1 MTEALLT
8 AIANLATVEHLLHL
22 AMGVMLGLAI
32 GAFPGLGG
40 IAGLAIMMPFL
51 YGMDTVSALA
61 TLVGLVAVIP
71 TSDTFTSVL
80 MGIPGSSAS
89 QATVLD
95 GFPLSQQGH
104 AARALAAA
112 FTASLMGGIVGAAI
126 LTLFVQVARPLIL
139 TFGSAE
145 LFMLAL
151 LGLSMVGVLSGAS
164 LIKGLAACGLGLIVG
179 SIGGA
184 PATGEFRMTFGIDYL
199 YDGLPLVIVGIGLF
213 AFPEIT
219 ELLRRNRPIAAGR
232 MLAADWFEGIRDVFR
247 HWLLCLRCAGLGTLI
262 GAIPGLGGTVVDWI
276 AYGHVVQTAKDKSR
290 FGKGD
295 IRGVLAPES
304 ANNAKEG
311 GGLVPTLLFGIPGS
325 GAMAVFLGG
334 MVLLGIE
341 AGPAMVSSD
350 LDLTYTIIWSLALA
364 NVLGA
369 GSCMLLARPIARLT
383 TIPFNL
389 LAPFMIVVVSFAA
402 YQATRQFMDLVA
414 LLAVG
419 VLGVLLR
426 RFGWSRPAFL
436 IGFVL
441 APQAEGYLNL
451 AVQFYGWEMLVRP
464 GVVVI
469 LAITAVSVW
478 LGARGQGGRARRG
491 VSADMEAPSTEAPST
506 EAPTAAESTAEAS
519 TAETPLAAAATAD
532 GSQRSYPAGN
542 VSPQLAFVGGAIAML
557 LYAVWSSL
565 RLSPL
570 GRIFPLSVAV
580 ATLVLCV
587 ALVVVLRVRP
597 AASPANVD
605 LEYGAEAATGDHPS
619 DTQAGAISATSGTWR
634 SAGWFG
640 VLVAAVGV
648 LGFLPGA
655 LVFFLTFLRRKAQRS
670 WGLTLALT
678 ACAIVALAAATNLLL
693 VELPGGLIAQ
703 YVAQPWLTEQMR

>member
-1 MTEALLT
+1 M
-8 AIANLATVEHLLHL
+8 
-22 AMGVMLGLAI
+22 
-32 GAFPGLGG
+32 
-40 IAGLAIMMPFL
+40 
-51 YGMDTVSALA
+51 
-61 TLVGLVAVIP
+61 
-71 TSDTFTSVL
+71 
-80 MGIPGSSAS
+80 
-89 QATVLD
+89 
-95 GFPLSQQGH
+95 
-104 AARALAAA
+104 
-112 FTASLMGGIVGAAI
+112 
-126 LTLFVQVARPLIL
+126 
-139 TFGSAE
+139 
-145 LFMLAL
+145 
-151 LGLSMVGVLSGAS
+151 
-164 LIKGLAACGLGLIVG
+164 
-179 SIGGA
+179 
-184 PATGEFRMTFGIDYL
+184 
-199 YDGLPLVIVGIGLF
+199 GIGLF

-219 ELLRRNRPIAAGR
+219 ELLRRNRAISSSR

-247 HWLLCLRCAGLGTLI
+247 HWFLCLRCAGLGTLI

-451 AVQFYGWEMLVRP
+451 AVQFYGWEMLARP
-464 GVVVI
+464 GVVII

-478 LGARGQGGRARRG
+478 LGARGQGARARRG
-491 VSADMEAPSTEAPST
+491 VSADIDSPSAV
-506 EAPTAAESTAEAS
+506 ESTAVKSTAAAS
-519 TAETPLAAAATAD
+519 TAAAPLAAAATAD
-532 GSQRSYPAGN
+532 GSRRSLPAGN
-542 VSPQLAFVGGAIAML
+542 VGPQLAFVGGAIAML

-580 ATLVLCV
+580 ATLVFCV
-587 ALVVVLRVRP
+587 VLVVVLRVRP
-597 AASPANVD
+597 GVSPANVD
-605 LEYGAEAATGDHPS
+605 LECGAEG
-619 DTQAGAISATSGTWR
+619 GAVSGEGGTSR

-648 LGFLPGA
+648 LRFLPGA
-655 LVFFLTFLRRKAQRS
+655 LLFFMAFLRRKAEQS
-670 WGLTLALT
+670 WGLTIALT
-678 ACAIVALAAATNLLL
+678 ACVIVALTAVANLLL
-693 VELPGGLIAQ
+693 VELPGGLIAE
-703 YVAQPWLTEQMR
+703 YVDQPWLTGHVR

>member
-112 FTASLMGGIVGAAI
+112 FTASLMGGIVGAVI

-276 AYGHVVQTAKDKSR
+276 AYGHVVQTAKDKTR

-414 LLAVG
+414 LLAIG

-491 VSADMEAPSTEAPST
+491 VSADVEASS
-506 EAPTAAESTAEAS
+506 AEAS
-519 TAETPLAAAATAD
+519 SAEESTSEASLAAATAD
-532 GSQRSYPAGN
+532 GSRRSSPAGN
-542 VSPQLAFVGGAIAML
+542 VGPQLAFVGGAIAML

-587 ALVVVLRVRP
+587 ALVIALRVRP
-597 AASPANVD
+597 AANPANVD
-605 LEYGAEAATGDHPS
+605 LEYAAKDGKGNHPS
-619 DTQAGAISATSGTWR
+619 DTQAGAIWASSGTWR

-678 ACAIVALAAATNLLL
+678 ACVIVALAAVANLLL

-703 YVAQPWLTEQMR
+703 YVDQPWLTGQVR

>member
-1 MTEALLT
+1 MTEALLA

-112 FTASLMGGIVGAAI
+112 FTASLMGGIVGAVI

-232 MLAADWFEGIRDVFR
+232 MLAADWIEGIRDVFR

-414 LLAVG
+414 LLAIG

-451 AVQFYGWEMLVRP
+451 AVQFYGWGMLVRP
-464 GVVVI
+464 GVVII

-478 LGARGQGGRARRG
+478 LGARGKGGRARRG
-491 VSADMEAPSTEAPST
+491 VSAALESM
-506 EAPTAAESTAEAS
+506 APTRHV
-519 TAETPLAAAATAD
+519 
-532 GSQRSYPAGN
+532 G
-542 VSPQLAFVGGAIAML
+542 PQLAFVGGAIAML

-570 GRIFPLSVAV
+570 GRIFPLGVAV

-605 LEYGAEAATGDHPS
+605 LEYGAEDGKGNHPS
-619 DTQAGAISATSGTWR
+619 DTQAGAASPSSGTWR

-678 ACAIVALAAATNLLL
+678 ACVIVALAAVANLLL
-693 VELPGGLIAQ
+693 VELPGGLIAE
-703 YVAQPWLTEQMR
+703 YVEQPWLTGQVR

>member
-1 MTEALLT
+1 MVEALLS
-8 AIANLATVEHLLHL
+8 ALANLATLQHILHL
-22 AMGVMLGLAI
+22 VLGVMLGLAI

-40 IAGLAIMMPFL
+40 IAGLSIMVPFL

-71 TSDTFTSVL
+71 TSDTFTSIL

-95 GFPLSQQGH
+95 GFPLAQKGEAS
-104 AARALAAA
+104 RALSAA
-112 FTASLMGGIVGAAI
+112 FSASLMGGIVGAII

-164 LIKGLAACGLGLIVG
+164 LVKGISACGLGLILG

-184 PATGEFRMTFGIDYL
+184 PATGEFRMTFGIDYF
-199 YDGLPLVIVGIGLF
+199 YDGLPLIIVGIGLF

-219 ELLRRNRPIAAGR
+219 ELLRKNRPIAAGGL
-232 MLAADWFEGIRDVFR
+232 LAGKWFDGVRDVFKN
-247 HWLLCLRCAGLGTLI
+247 WFLCLRCAGIGTLI
-262 GAIPGLGGTVVDWI
+262 GAIPGLGGSVVDWI
-276 AYGHVVQTAKDKSR
+276 AYGHVVQTAKDKSQ

-341 AGPAMVSSD
+341 AGPAMVSTN

-364 NVLGA
+364 NVIGA
-369 GSCMLLARPIARLT
+369 GSCIFLARPISRLT
-383 TIPFNL
+383 AIPFNL
-389 LAPFMIVVVSFAA
+389 LAPFMIMVVSFAA
-402 YQATRQFMDLVA
+402 FQATRQFMDLIA
-414 LLAVG
+414 LLG
-419 VLGVLLR
+419 IGMLGIALK

-451 AVQFYGWEMLVRP
+451 AVQFYSWNMFTRP
-464 GVVVI
+464 GVLII
-469 LAITAVSVW
+469 LGITVASVW
-478 LGARGQGGRARRG
+478 FSSRGRGRN
-491 VSADMEAPSTEAPST
+491 TEKTILPVEGSSGT
-506 EAPTAAESTAEAS
+506 TQSS
-519 TAETPLAAAATAD
+519 DRTPQMLFLI
-532 GSQRSYPAGN
+532 GSITTLSY
-542 VSPQLAFVGGAIAML
+542 AI
-557 LYAVWSSL
+557 WSSQQ
-565 RLSPL
+565 LSPL
-570 GRIFPLSVAV
+570 GSMFPFW
-580 ATLVLCV
+580 V
-587 ALVVVLRVRP
+587 ALGTMGLCLYQLLSLKFGSIDNPV
-597 AASPANVD
+597 NFD
-605 LEYGAEAATGDHPS
+605 LENHTS
-619 DTQAGAISATSGTWR
+619 DPTRGSIIR
-634 SAGWFG
+634 NAGWFT
-640 VLVAAVGV
+640 VLVAITGLVGFQFGV
-648 LGFLPGA
+648 LFFFIIFLKLKANQNWRITIA
-655 LVFFLTFLRRKAQRS
+655 LSIT
-670 WGLTLALT
+670 
-678 ACAIVALAAATNLLL
+678 ALAIISSLANFLI
-693 VELPGGLIAQ
+693 VELPTGLLSQ
-703 YVAQPWLTEQMR
+703 YINLPWFLG

>member
-1 MTEALLT
+1 MSEALLT
-8 AIANLATVEHLLHL
+8 ALANLATFEHLFHL
-22 AMGVMLGLAI
+22 ALGVMLGLAV

-104 AARALAAA
+104 AARALSAA
-112 FTASLMGGIVGAAI
+112 FTASLMGGLVGAVI

-184 PATGEFRMTFGIDYL
+184 PATGEFRMTFGVDYL
-199 YDGLPLVIVGIGLF
+199 YDGLPLVIMGIGLF

-219 ELLRRNRPIAAGR
+219 ELLRRNRAIASSR

-247 HWLLCLRCAGLGTLI
+247 HWFLCLRCAGLGTLI

-325 GAMAVFLGG
+325 GG

-341 AGPAMVSSD
+341 AGPAMVSSN

-402 YQATRQFMDLVA
+402 FQATRQFMDLVA

-451 AVQFYGWEMLVRP
+451 AVQFYGWEMLARP
-464 GVVVI
+464 GVLVI
-469 LAITAVSVW
+469 LGITVVSVW
-478 LGARGQGGRARRG
+478 LGARGQGGRVQGAQP
-491 VSADMEAPSTEAPST
+491 A
-506 EAPTAAESTAEAS
+506 
-519 TAETPLAAAATAD
+519 AD
-532 GSQRSYPAGN
+532 GSRRSPPARN
-542 VSPQLAFVGGAIAML
+542 VVPQLAFVGGAIAFMV
-557 LYAVWSSL
+557 YAVWSSL

-587 ALVVVLRVRP
+587 ALVVVLRLRP
-597 AASPANVD
+597 SASPANVD
-605 LEYGAEAATGDHPS
+605 LEYDAEGANGDFEPDAEADPGS
-619 DTQAGAISATSGTWR
+619 RGSGTWR

-640 VLVAAVGV
+640 VLVAAAGL

-655 LVFFLTFLRRKAQRS
+655 LVFFLAFLRRKAKQS

-678 ACAIVALAAATNLLL
+678 ACVIVALAAVANLLL
-693 VELPGGLIAQ
+693 VELPGGLIAE
-703 YVAQPWLTEQMR
+703 YVDQPWLTGQVR

>member
-1 MTEALLT
+1 MVEALLS
-8 AIANLATVEHLLHL
+8 ALANLATLQHILHL
-22 AMGVMLGLAI
+22 ALGVMLGLAI

-40 IAGLAIMMPFL
+40 IAGLSIMVPFL

-71 TSDTFTSVL
+71 TSDTFTSIL

-95 GFPLSQQGH
+95 GFPLAQKGEAS
-104 AARALAAA
+104 RALSAA
-112 FTASLMGGIVGAAI
+112 FSASLMGGIVGAII

-164 LIKGLAACGLGLIVG
+164 LVKGISACGLGLILG

-184 PATGEFRMTFGIDYL
+184 PATGEFRMTFGIDYF
-199 YDGLPLVIVGIGLF
+199 YDGLPLIIVGIGLF

-219 ELLRRNRPIAAGR
+219 ELLRKNRPIAAGGL
-232 MLAADWFEGIRDVFR
+232 LAGKWFDGVRDVFKN
-247 HWLLCLRCAGLGTLI
+247 WFLCLRCAGIGTLI
-262 GAIPGLGGTVVDWI
+262 GAIPGLGGSVVDWI
-276 AYGHVVQTAKDKSR
+276 AYGHVVQTAKDKSQ

-341 AGPAMVSSD
+341 AGPAMVSTN

-364 NVLGA
+364 NVIGA
-369 GSCMLLARPIARLT
+369 GSCIFLARPISRLT
-383 TIPFNL
+383 AIPFNL
-389 LAPFMIVVVSFAA
+389 LAPFMIMVVSFAA
-402 YQATRQFMDLVA
+402 FQATRQFMDLIA
-414 LLAVG
+414 LLG
-419 VLGVLLR
+419 IGMLGIALK

-451 AVQFYGWEMLVRP
+451 AVQFYSWNMFTRP
-464 GVVVI
+464 GVLII
-469 LAITAVSVW
+469 LGITVASVW
-478 LGARGQGGRARRG
+478 FSSRGRGRN
-491 VSADMEAPSTEAPST
+491 TENTILPVEGSSGT
-506 EAPTAAESTAEAS
+506 TQSS
-519 TAETPLAAAATAD
+519 DRTPQMLFLI
-532 GSQRSYPAGN
+532 GSITTLSY
-542 VSPQLAFVGGAIAML
+542 AI
-557 LYAVWSSL
+557 WSSQQ
-565 RLSPL
+565 LSPL
-570 GRIFPLSVAV
+570 GSMFPFW
-580 ATLVLCV
+580 V
-587 ALVVVLRVRP
+587 ALGTMGLCLYQLLSLKFGSIDNPV
-597 AASPANVD
+597 NFD
-605 LEYGAEAATGDHPS
+605 LENHIS
-619 DTQAGAISATSGTWR
+619 DPTRGSIIR
-634 SAGWFG
+634 NAGWFT
-640 VLVAAVGV
+640 VLVAITGLVGFQFGV
-648 LGFLPGA
+648 LFFFIIFLKLKANQNWRITIALSITA
-655 LVFFLTFLRRKAQRS
+655 LVIIS
-670 WGLTLALT
+670 SLA
-678 ACAIVALAAATNLLL
+678 NLLI
-693 VELPGGLIAQ
+693 VELPTGLLSQ
-703 YVAQPWLTEQMR
+703 YIKLPWFLG

>member
-1 MTEALLT
+1 MVEALLS
-8 AIANLATVEHLLHL
+8 ALANLATLQHILHL
-22 AMGVMLGLAI
+22 ALGVMLGLAI

-40 IAGLAIMMPFL
+40 IAGLSIMVPFL

-71 TSDTFTSVL
+71 TSDTFTSIL

-95 GFPLSQQGH
+95 GFPLAQKGEAS
-104 AARALAAA
+104 RALSAA
-112 FTASLMGGIVGAAI
+112 FSASLMGGIVGAII

-164 LIKGLAACGLGLIVG
+164 LVKGISACGLGLILG

-184 PATGEFRMTFGIDYL
+184 PATGEFRMTFGIDYF
-199 YDGLPLVIVGIGLF
+199 YDGLPLIIVGIGLF

-219 ELLRRNRPIAAGR
+219 ELLRKNRPIAAGGL
-232 MLAADWFEGIRDVFR
+232 LAGKWFDGVRDVFKN
-247 HWLLCLRCAGLGTLI
+247 WFLCLRCAGIGTLI
-262 GAIPGLGGTVVDWI
+262 GAIPGLGGSVVDWI
-276 AYGHVVQTAKDKSR
+276 AYGHVVQTAKDKSQ

-341 AGPAMVSSD
+341 AGPAMVSTN

-364 NVLGA
+364 NVIGA
-369 GSCMLLARPIARLT
+369 GSCIFLARPISRLT
-383 TIPFNL
+383 AIPFNL
-389 LAPFMIVVVSFAA
+389 LAPFMIMVVSFAA
-402 YQATRQFMDLVA
+402 FQATRQFMDLIA
-414 LLAVG
+414 LLG
-419 VLGVLLR
+419 IGMLGIALK

-451 AVQFYGWEMLVRP
+451 AVQFYSWNMFTRP
-464 GVVVI
+464 GVLII
-469 LAITAVSVW
+469 LGITVVSVW
-478 LGARGQGGRARRG
+478 FSSRGRGRN
-491 VSADMEAPSTEAPST
+491 TENIMLPVEGSSGT
-506 EAPTAAESTAEAS
+506 TQSS
-519 TAETPLAAAATAD
+519 DRTPQMLFLI
-532 GSQRSYPAGN
+532 GSITTLSY
-542 VSPQLAFVGGAIAML
+542 AI
-557 LYAVWSSL
+557 WSSQQ
-565 RLSPL
+565 LSPL
-570 GRIFPLSVAV
+570 GSMFPFW
-580 ATLVLCV
+580 V
-587 ALVVVLRVRP
+587 ALGTMGLCLYQLLSLKFGSIDNPV
-597 AASPANVD
+597 NFD
-605 LEYGAEAATGDHPS
+605 LENHIS
-619 DTQAGAISATSGTWR
+619 DPTRGSIIR
-634 SAGWFG
+634 NAGWFT
-640 VLVAAVGV
+640 VLVAITGLVGFQFGV
-648 LGFLPGA
+648 LFFFIIFLKLKANQNWRITIALSITA
-655 LVFFLTFLRRKAQRS
+655 LVIIS
-670 WGLTLALT
+670 SLA
-678 ACAIVALAAATNLLL
+678 NLLI
-693 VELPGGLIAQ
+693 VELPTGLLSQ
-703 YVAQPWLTEQMR
+703 YIKLPWFLG

>member
-1 MTEALLT
+1 MVEALLS
-8 AIANLATVEHLLHL
+8 ALANLATLQHILHL
-22 AMGVMLGLAI
+22 VLGVMLGLAI

-40 IAGLAIMMPFL
+40 IAGLSIMVPFL

-71 TSDTFTSVL
+71 TSDTFTSIL

-95 GFPLSQQGH
+95 GFPLAQKGEAS
-104 AARALAAA
+104 RALSAA
-112 FTASLMGGIVGAAI
+112 FSASLMGGIVGAII

-164 LIKGLAACGLGLIVG
+164 LVKGISACGLGLILG

-184 PATGEFRMTFGIDYL
+184 PATGEFRMTFGIDYF
-199 YDGLPLVIVGIGLF
+199 YDGLPLIIVGIGLF

-219 ELLRRNRPIAAGR
+219 ELLRKNRPIAAGGL
-232 MLAADWFEGIRDVFR
+232 LAGKWFDGVRDVFKN
-247 HWLLCLRCAGLGTLI
+247 WFLCLRCAGIGTLI
-262 GAIPGLGGTVVDWI
+262 GAIPGLGGSVVDWI
-276 AYGHVVQTAKDKSR
+276 AYGHVVQTAKDKSQ

-341 AGPAMVSSD
+341 AGPAMVSTN

-364 NVLGA
+364 NVIGA
-369 GSCMLLARPIARLT
+369 GSCIFLARPISRLT
-383 TIPFNL
+383 AIPFNL
-389 LAPFMIVVVSFAA
+389 LAPFMIMVVSFAA
-402 YQATRQFMDLVA
+402 FQATRQFMDLIA
-414 LLAVG
+414 LLG
-419 VLGVLLR
+419 IGMLGIALK

-451 AVQFYGWEMLVRP
+451 AVQFYSWNMFTRP
-464 GVVVI
+464 GVLII
-469 LAITAVSVW
+469 LGITVASVW
-478 LGARGQGGRARRG
+478 FSSRGRGRN
-491 VSADMEAPSTEAPST
+491 TEKTILPVEGSSGT
-506 EAPTAAESTAEAS
+506 TQSS
-519 TAETPLAAAATAD
+519 DRTPQMLFLI
-532 GSQRSYPAGN
+532 GSITTLSY
-542 VSPQLAFVGGAIAML
+542 AI
-557 LYAVWSSL
+557 WSSQQ
-565 RLSPL
+565 LSPL
-570 GRIFPLSVAV
+570 GSMFPFW
-580 ATLVLCV
+580 V
-587 ALVVVLRVRP
+587 ALGTMGLCLYQLLSLKFGSIDNPV
-597 AASPANVD
+597 NFD
-605 LEYGAEAATGDHPS
+605 LENHKSDPTRGSIIRNASWFTVLVAITGLVGF
-619 DTQAGAISATSGTWR
+619 Q
-634 SAGWFG
+634 FG
-640 VLVAAVGV
+640 VLFFFII
-648 LGFLPGA
+648 FLKLKANQNWRITIA
-655 LVFFLTFLRRKAQRS
+655 LSIT
-670 WGLTLALT
+670 
-678 ACAIVALAAATNLLL
+678 ALAIISSLANFLI
-693 VELPGGLIAQ
+693 VELPTGLLSQ
-703 YVAQPWLTEQMR
+703 YIYLPWFLG

>member
-1 MTEALLT
+1 MVEALLS
-8 AIANLATVEHLLHL
+8 ALANLATLQHMLHL
-22 AMGVMLGLAI
+22 VLGVMLGLAI

-40 IAGLAIMMPFL
+40 IAGLSIMMPFL

-95 GFPLSQQGH
+95 GFPLAQKGEAS
-104 AARALAAA
+104 RALTAA
-112 FTASLMGGIVGAAI
+112 FSASLMGGIVGAII
-126 LTLFVQVARPLIL
+126 LTLFVQIARPLIL
-139 TFGSAE
+139 AFGSAE

-164 LIKGLAACGLGLIVG
+164 LIKGISACGLGLILG

-219 ELLRRNRPIAAGR
+219 ELLRKNRPIAAAG
-232 MLAADWFEGIRDVFR
+232 LLEGKWFEGVRDVFKN
-247 HWLLCLRCAGLGTLI
+247 WFLCLRCAVIGTLI
-262 GAIPGLGGTVVDWI
+262 GAIPGLGGSVVDWI
-276 AYGHVVQTAKDKSR
+276 AYGHVVQTAKDKTQ

-341 AGPAMVSSD
+341 AGPAMVSTN

-364 NVLGA
+364 NVIGA
-369 GSCMLLARPIARLT
+369 GSCLFLARPMARLT
-383 TIPFNL
+383 AIPFNL
-389 LAPFMIVVVSFAA
+389 LAPFMIMVVSFAA
-402 YQATRQFMDLVA
+402 FQATRQFMDLVA
-414 LLAVG
+414 LVG
-419 VLGVLLR
+419 LGMLGVALK

-451 AVQFYGWEMLVRP
+451 AVQFYSWNMFTRP
-464 GVVVI
+464 GVLII
-469 LAITAVSVW
+469 LGITVTSVW
-478 LGARGQGGRARRG
+478 FSSRGRGR
-491 VSADMEAPSTEAPST
+491 STENITLPVEGSSG
-506 EAPTAAESTAEAS
+506 TAQTSVK
-519 TAETPLAAAATAD
+519 TPQILFLMGLVATL
-532 GSQRSYPAGN
+532 SY
-542 VSPQLAFVGGAIAML
+542 AI
-557 LYAVWSSL
+557 WSSL
-565 RLSPL
+565 QLSPL
-570 GRIFPLSVAV
+570 GRMFPFWIALGTMSLCLYQLVTLRIGPTDNPANFDLEHHIESKSDPTRGTISSNAGWFAVLIAITGLVGFQLGVLFFFIVFLKLKAHQNWRMTIVLSVA
-580 ATLVLCV
+580 A
-587 ALVVVLRVRP
+587 
-597 AASPANVD
+597 
-605 LEYGAEAATGDHPS
+605 
-619 DTQAGAISATSGTWR
+619 
-634 SAGWFG
+634 
-640 VLVAAVGV
+640 
-648 LGFLPGA
+648 
-655 LVFFLTFLRRKAQRS
+655 
-670 WGLTLALT
+670 
-678 ACAIVALAAATNLLL
+678 LLL
-693 VELPGGLIAQ
+693 ISSLTNFLIVELPTGLLSQ
-703 YVAQPWLTEQMR
+703 YIDIPWLLASN

>member
-1 MTEALLT
+1 MVEALLS
-8 AIANLATVEHLLHL
+8 ALANLATLQHILHL
-22 AMGVMLGLAI
+22 VLGVMLGLAI

-40 IAGLAIMMPFL
+40 IAGLSIMVPFL

-71 TSDTFTSVL
+71 TSDTFTSIL

-95 GFPLSQQGH
+95 GFPLAQKGEAS
-104 AARALAAA
+104 RTLSAA
-112 FTASLMGGIVGAAI
+112 FSASLMGGIVGAII

-164 LIKGLAACGLGLIVG
+164 LVKGISACGLGLILG

-184 PATGEFRMTFGIDYL
+184 PATGEFRMTFGIDYF
-199 YDGLPLVIVGIGLF
+199 YDGLPLIIVGIGLF

-219 ELLRRNRPIAAGR
+219 ELLRKNRPIAAGGL
-232 MLAADWFEGIRDVFR
+232 LAGKWFDGVRDVFKN
-247 HWLLCLRCAGLGTLI
+247 WFLCLRCAGIGTLI
-262 GAIPGLGGTVVDWI
+262 GAIPGLGGSVVDWI
-276 AYGHVVQTAKDKSR
+276 AYGHVVQTAKDKSQ

-341 AGPAMVSSD
+341 AGPAMVSTN

-364 NVLGA
+364 NVIGA
-369 GSCMLLARPIARLT
+369 GSCIFLARPISRLT
-383 TIPFNL
+383 AIPFNL
-389 LAPFMIVVVSFAA
+389 LAPFMIMVVSFAA
-402 YQATRQFMDLVA
+402 FQATRQFMDLIA
-414 LLAVG
+414 LLG
-419 VLGVLLR
+419 IGMLGIALK

-451 AVQFYGWEMLVRP
+451 AVQFYSWNMFTRP
-464 GVVVI
+464 GVLIILGITVASVWFSSRGRGRNTENTI
-469 LAITAVSVW
+469 LPVEGSSGTTQSSDRTPQMLFLIGSITTLSYAIWSSQQLSPLGSMFPFWVALGTMGLCLYQLLSLKFGSIDNPVNFDLENHISDPTRGSIIRNAGWFTVLVAITGLVGFQFGVLFFFIIFLKLKANQNWRITIALAITALV
-478 LGARGQGGRARRG
+478 
-491 VSADMEAPSTEAPST
+491 
-506 EAPTAAESTAEAS
+506 
-519 TAETPLAAAATAD
+519 
-532 GSQRSYPAGN
+532 
-542 VSPQLAFVGGAIAML
+542 II
-557 LYAVWSSL
+557 SSL
-565 RLSPL
+565 
-570 GRIFPLSVAV
+570 A
-580 ATLVLCV
+580 
-587 ALVVVLRVRP
+587 
-597 AASPANVD
+597 
-605 LEYGAEAATGDHPS
+605 
-619 DTQAGAISATSGTWR
+619 
-634 SAGWFG
+634 
-640 VLVAAVGV
+640 
-648 LGFLPGA
+648 
-655 LVFFLTFLRRKAQRS
+655 
-670 WGLTLALT
+670 
-678 ACAIVALAAATNLLL
+678 NLLI
-693 VELPGGLIAQ
+693 VELPTGLLSQ
-703 YVAQPWLTEQMR
+703 YIKLPWFLG

>member
-95 GFPLSQQGH
+95 GFPLSQHGH

-112 FTASLMGGIVGAAI
+112 FTASLMGGIVGAVI
-126 LTLFVQVARPLIL
+126 LTVFVQVARPLIL

-219 ELLRRNRPIAAGR
+219 ELLRRNRPIAVGR

-451 AVQFYGWEMLVRP
+451 AVQFYGWEMLARP
-464 GVVVI
+464 GVVII

-491 VSADMEAPSTEAPST
+491 VSAAIESM
-506 EAPTAAESTAEAS
+506 APTRHV
-519 TAETPLAAAATAD
+519 
-532 GSQRSYPAGN
+532 G
-542 VSPQLAFVGGAIAML
+542 PQLAFVGGAITML

-570 GRIFPLSVAV
+570 GRIFPLSVAL
-580 ATLVLCV
+580 ATMVLCV

-597 AASPANVD
+597 TASPANVD
-605 LEYGAEAATGDHPS
+605 LAYGAEAATGDHPS
-619 DTQAGAISATSGTWR
+619 DPQAGAASPASGTWR

-678 ACAIVALAAATNLLL
+678 ACVIVALAAVANLLL
-693 VELPGGLIAQ
+693 VELPGGLIAECL
-703 YVAQPWLTEQMR
+703 AQPWLTGQVR

>member
-1 MTEALLT
+1 MADALLQ
-8 AIANLATVEHLLHL
+8 ALANLATVDHL
-22 AMGVMLGLAI
+22 AHLALGVALGLMV

-40 IAGLAIMMPFL
+40 IVGLSMVMPFL

-71 TSDTFTSVL
+71 TSDTFTSIL

-112 FTASLMGGIVGAAI
+112 FSASLVGGLVGAVI
-126 LTLFVQVARPLIL
+126 LSFFVQIARPLIL

-151 LGLSMVGVLSGAS
+151 FGLSMVGVLSGRS
-164 LIKGLAACGLGLIVG
+164 LIKGVAACATGLIAG

-184 PATGEFRMTFGIDYL
+184 PATGEFRLTFGIDYL

-213 AFPEIT
+213 AFPEIVD
-219 ELLRRNRPIAAGR
+219 LLRKDRPIAHGGKLTGR
-232 MLAADWFEGIRDVFR
+232 WSDGFRDVVR
-247 HWLLCLRCAGLGTLI
+247 HWGLCLRCASLGTLI

-334 MVLLGIE
+334 LVLLGIE

-369 GSCMLLARPIARLT
+369 GSCILLAKPIARLT

-389 LAPFMIVVVSFAA
+389 LAPFMIMVISFAA
-402 YQATRQFMDLVA
+402 FQATRDLMDLVVLFGVGLIGI
-414 LLAVG
+414 LLK
-419 VLGVLLR
+419 

-451 AVQFYGWEMLVRP
+451 AVQFYGWQMLLRP
-464 GVVVI
+464 GVVII
-469 LAITAVSVW
+469 LLIAVVSVW
-478 LGARGQGGRARRG
+478 LGARGGYTDTDPATDAQASRARDRRPQIWFIAG
-491 VSADMEAPSTEAPST
+491 I
-506 EAPTAAESTAEAS
+506 
-519 TAETPLAAAATAD
+519 AAT
-532 GSQRSYPAGN
+532 S
-542 VSPQLAFVGGAIAML
+542 
-557 LYAVWSSL
+557 LYAIWSSQQ
-565 RLSPL
+565 LSPL
-570 GRIFPLSVAV
+570 GSMFPMGVSIVALALAAYLTAKIGFGPSDDPTNFDLEADTPAV
-580 ATLVLCV
+580 APLANRLWPNVAWFAVLT
-587 ALVVVLRVRP
+587 
-597 AASPANVD
+597 
-605 LEYGAEAATGDHPS
+605 AAT
-619 DTQAGAISATSGTWR
+619 AM
-634 SAGWFG
+634 
-640 VLVAAVGV
+640 
-648 LGFLPGA
+648 LGFVLA
-655 LVFFLTFLRRKAQRS
+655 TLLFFVAFLRLKAKAA
-670 WGLTLALT
+670 WPMTLALT
-678 ACAIVALAAATNLLL
+678 AGAVAVLGLLTRVLL
-693 VELPGGLIAQ
+693 VELPSGLLQ
-703 YVAQPWLTEQMR
+703 TVFELPWPIG